1 MLSTVDFFYNRK
13 NTVKGKVRVRK
24 RIDLILSYLWFA
36 ESLEFTREGVKKWV
50 ITIRRDFLLV

>member
-36 ESLEFTREGVKKWV
+36 E
-50 ITIRRDFLLV
+50 